1 MRLGY
6 KRYIIFFIGISILT
20 LGVSLTVKSDI
31 GAGSYDSIN
40 FALSYKLNLSVGIT
54 ISLTSL
60 FIAFLAA
67 IVRKSKIRLTTFITS
82 IVIGIFTD
90 FWVGIISYISV
101 NETFMKIIIFLIG
114 SILVC
119 LGLAIYVSSNLP
131 TTPVDDFMVALTEKK
146 GLSLGVS
153 KLFIDVVCIIFSFL
167 LDGPIG
173 IGTIIL
179 TLLVGPGAQTFH
191 SIINNFYNERVQE
204 QIN

>member
-1 MRLGY
+1 MRLVY

-40 FALSYKLNLSVGIT
+40 FALSNKLNLSVGVT

-60 FIAFLAA
+60 FIVFLAA
-67 IVRKSKIRLTTFITS
+67 IVRKSKIKLTTFITS
-82 IVIGIFTD
+82 IIIGIFTD
-90 FWVGIISYISV
+90 FWVDIISYISI
-101 NETFMKIIIFLIG
+101 NEVFMKIVVFLIG

-131 TTPVDDFMVALTEKK
+131 ATPVDDFMLALTEKK

-153 KLFIDVVCIIFSFL
+153 KLSIDVVCIIFAVL

-179 TLLVGPGAQTFH
+179 TLLVGPCAQIFN
-191 SIINNFYNERVQE
+191 SIINNFYNRRVEE